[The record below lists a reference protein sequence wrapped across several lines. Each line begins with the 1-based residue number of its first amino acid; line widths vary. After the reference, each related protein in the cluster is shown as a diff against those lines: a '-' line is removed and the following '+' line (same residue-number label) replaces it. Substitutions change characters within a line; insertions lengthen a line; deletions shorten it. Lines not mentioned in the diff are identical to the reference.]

1 METSTRNVQH
11 PVSPEIKRFR
21 LTTLRKNNIF
31 VEEVNKS
38 ELELLWNSISEVQLI
53 F

>member
-1 METSTRNVQH
+1 METTMRNVQNR
-11 PVSPEIKRFR
+11 VSPEIKRFR
-21 LTTLRKNNIF
+21 LTTFRKNNIF

-38 ELELLWNSISEVQLI
+38 ELEQLWNSMSEVQLI